1 LMGVKKDCSTEDIK
15 KAWRNIVRTA
25 HPDKGGSEDEFKK
38 FLKAYE
44 TLVDPSKREHY
55 DKYGEDP
62 EGEAGPPPS
71 RRRPKAEALTH
82 PLTVTLEDFY
92 KGSTKRLRVSRNILC
107 AECKGNGGEGKASC
121 NGCNGQGIVIHISQM
136 GPMIQRVRAKCG
148 RCSGK
153 GFTIPLSGRCQSCEG
168 NGVVPNVK
176 VIAVTIERGM
186 KNGDKVVF
194 AGEGEQDVDSDP
206 GDVVVILKSTPH
218 EYFQRQGAHLFMKK
232 NLSLGDALTG
242 FEFKVAHLDSR
253 LLVIPGKPGLV
264 TKPNQLRVIRNEGMP
279 HRHNPFKKGHLYIEF
294 DIDFPH
300 SFDGK
305 KLELLRQVFDKHLPS
320 VSSNGAP
327 APTPAPTPAA
337 TAPTAAPAAAP
348 AAAASAAAASAGAAS
363 PASLPPP
370 SSSSEK
376 VFRSSSDDEGGKNR
390 GEEEGKNQEDG
401 RGVEEIEEVALE
413 DVEVNVEKA
422 LWQQEREQEQ
432 ERRAADEEEEDGP
445 RTARCATH

>member
-1 LMGVKKDCSTEDIK
+1 MF
-15 KAWRNIVRTA
+15 WQ
-25 HPDKGGSEDEFKK
+25 
-38 FLKAYE
+38 
-44 TLVDPSKREHY
+44 
-55 DKYGEDP
+55 
-62 EGEAGPPPS
+62 
-71 RRRPKAEALTH
+71 
-82 PLTVTLEDFY
+82 
-92 KGSTKRLRVSRNILC
+92 RLYHSSL
-107 AECKGNGGEGKASC
+107 
-121 NGCNGQGIVIHISQM
+121 
-136 GPMIQRVRAKCG
+136 G
-148 RCSGK
+148 RCK
-153 GFTIPLSGRCQSCEG
+153 PCDG
-168 NGVVPNVK
+168 NGVIPDVK

-194 AGEGEQDVDSDP
+194 AGEGEQDADSDP
-206 GDVVVILKSTPH
+206 GDVVVILKSPPH

-242 FEFKVAHLDSR
+242 FEFKVTHLDQR
-253 LLVIPGKPGLV
+253 ILVIPGKPGLV

-305 KLELLRQVFDKHLPS
+305 KLELLRQVFDKLPAS

-327 APTPAPTPAA
+327 ATAPA
-337 TAPTAAPAAAP
+337 APTAAPAAAP
-348 AAAASAAAASAGAAS
+348 TAPAPAHTPTPTPPAAAPADSPGSAS
-363 PASLPPP
+363 SLPPP

-390 GEEEGKNQEDG
+390 GDEEGKNQEDG
-401 RGVEEIEEVALE
+401 RGGEDIEEVALE